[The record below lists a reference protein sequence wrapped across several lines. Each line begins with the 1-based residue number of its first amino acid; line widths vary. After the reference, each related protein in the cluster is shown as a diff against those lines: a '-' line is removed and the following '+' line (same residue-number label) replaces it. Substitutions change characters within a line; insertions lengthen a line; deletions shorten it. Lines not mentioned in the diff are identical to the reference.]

1 MMADMR
7 RFDFAFDPAYLRL
20 SRALGVRPD
29 TAWVE
34 VDDDTFLARFGRW
47 RFSTPLS
54 NITGVEITG
63 PYAFWKTA
71 GPARYAITDS
81 GLTFATNGDRGVLI
95 LLRRKEPGLDPFG
108 LIRHPE
114 ITVTVADVVGL
125 AALLRERAG
134 PAMSSGA

>member
-1 MMADMR
+1 MTGGQ
-7 RFDFAFDPAYLRL
+7 RFEFAFDPRYQRL

-34 VDDDTFLARFGRW
+34 VDDERFRARFGPW
-47 RFSTPLS
+47 QFSTPLS

-63 PYAFWKTA
+63 PYRFWKTA

-81 GLTFATNGDRGVLI
+81 GLTFATNGARGVLI
-95 LLRRKEPGLDPFG
+95 LLRDKEPGLDP
-108 LIRHPE
+108 LRVLRHPE
-114 ITVTVADVVGL
+114 LTVTVADVAGL

-134 PAMSSGA
+134 LAA

>member
-1 MMADMR
+1 MAQ
-7 RFDFAFDPAYLRL
+7 RFEFAFDPAYQRL
-20 SRALGVRPD
+20 SRIFGVRPD

-34 VDDDTFLARFGRW
+34 VGEDAFRARFGRW

-54 NITGVEITG
+54 NINGVEITG

-71 GPARYAITDS
+71 GPARYAVTDS

-95 LLRRKEPGLDPFG
+95 LLSNKEPGLDPMG

-114 ITVTVADVVGL
+114 LTVTVADVASL
-125 AALLRERAG
+125 AALLRDRA
-134 PAMSSGA
+134 ALAA

>member
-1 MMADMR
+1 MMAAVQ
-7 RFDFAFDPAYLRL
+7 RFEFAFAPSYRRVQ
-20 SRALGVRPD
+20 RALGVRPD

-34 VDDDTFLARFGRW
+34 VGETDFRARFGPW

-54 NITGVEITG
+54 NIRDVAITG
-63 PYAFWKTA
+63 PYRYWKTA

-95 LLRRKEPGLDPFG
+95 LLRDKEPGLDPLG

-114 ITVTVADVVGL
+114 ITVTVADVAGL

-134 PAMSSGA
+134 LDA